1 MITLT
6 NVSKN
11 FDERMLMDNVSLSI
25 FPNERIGLT
34 GPNGAGKTTLFHLI
48 LGDMEST
55 DGSISIQKGIKIGY
69 LPQEA
74 HFDSTR
80 TVMEEVTSG
89 DAEIQRL
96 VDEKHKMEN
105 DGLCAETRYG
115 DVMERLEALGI
126 YDLEHKAEKILS
138 GLGFKEFEFH
148 KPVNQLSGG
157 WQMRTLLAKL
167 LNYNYDLLL
176 LDEPTNYLDLSATLW
191 LKDYLGKYPGSFIM
205 ISHDKVFLNEVTNY
219 TIVLENG
226 KMAKVKG
233 SYDAF
238 EAQKEIEYR
247 TLEKRMKVVDK
258 KKDQLERFTSRFHA
272 QPNRASA
279 VQNKMKMLERLDEE
293 TSDLPR
299 TRMSIRDF
307 EFPQTEESG
316 YTVISL
322 ANIKKSYPDKPI
334 YTDLNFEVTKG
345 QKLCLVGANGAG
357 KSTLLKILADVIP
370 VDGGKRRLGHG
381 VKMGYFSQTRLDV
394 LNPNRTAFE
403 ELVSAVGGRFPQTQ
417 ARTLLGMFN
426 FHVTDVF
433 KPVSVLSGGEK
444 SRLILAKLLINPPN
458 FILLDEPTTHLDVAG
473 VEALTRAFKLYK
485 GTLCFISHDLYF
497 IREIANHIVEVENGT
512 LRDYPGG
519 LDYYLDKKQ
528 GREAAEAG
536 SKKGSSKSGREAYEQ
551 QKKSKRDPNEPENLT
566 IAREKHE
573 QALKRLQEIKNQ
585 IKAFEREEKEL
596 ETETYIK
603 SRTMNTSFS
612 GRSRD
617 EIAECGRRLKDIQVR
632 LRAIESTRKQLLEER
647 DRINQG

>member
-74 HFDSTR
+74 HFDSSR

-115 DVMERLEALGI
+115 DILERLEALGI

-176 LDEPTNYLDLSATLW
+176 LDEPTNYLDLGATLW
-191 LKDYLGKYPGSFIM
+191 LKDYLGKYPGSFVM

-307 EFPQTEESG
+307 EFPKTEESG

-322 ANIKKSYPDKPI
+322 SNIKKSYPDKPI

-370 VDGGKRRLGHG
+370 YDGGKRRLGHG

-403 ELVSAVGGRFPQTQ
+403 ELVSAVGGSFPQTQ

-426 FHVTDVF
+426 FHGTDVF

-473 VEALTRAFKLYK
+473 VEALTKAFKLYQ

-497 IREIANHIVEVENGT
+497 IREIANHIVEVDNGT

-519 LDYYLDKKQ
+519 LDYYLEKKQ
-528 GREAAEAG
+528 DRQAQESG
-536 SKKGSSKSGREAYEQ
+536 SKKNSSSGREAYEQ
-551 QKKSKRDPNEPENLT
+551 QKKSKRDPNEPENLA
-566 IAREKHE
+566 IARERHE

-585 IKAFEREEKEL
+585 IKAFEREEKDL

-617 EIAECGRRLKDIQVR
+617 EIAECGRRLKEIQVR
-632 LRAIESTRKQLLEER
+632 LREIESTRKQLLEER